1 MYQKLFVYVFC
12 TFFFKT
18 GHEILDHGQ
27 LGQLRQK
34 FPFMTGPAKVGG
46 FFGQQ
51 KQEEAT
57 IIVTK
62 SSQKSKMLGNYMK
75 SYSLF
80 PAWY

>member
-1 MYQKLFVYVFC
+1 MFY
-12 TFFFKT
+12 FFLT
-18 GHEILDHGQ
+18 GHGILDHGQ

-34 FPFMTGPAKVGG
+34 SPFMTGTAKVGG
-46 FFGQQ
+46 IFGQQ

-75 SYSLF
+75 NYSLF